1 MEYKTIF
8 RKRIFKIVILGIF
21 IFQALYSAY
30 WFSAYRIDKEEN
42 YIDRYYENAENTINQ
57 ADGMSGISIFA
68 PADEYSNKNINKTK
82 NDYMRLMNIK
92 PVDIDYTGLQSFFK
106 YKLINWFGIIL
117 AVIIAL
123 AHRDEALVGLNR
135 IIYASKEGRG
145 IRSFRKISSL
155 FMWSGVMTFALY
167 GGDMLLSSGVNK
179 TSFFSILKYPVQSIP
194 LFMNFTYKLSIGGF
208 IGSFLLC
215 RWLVFFCLTLVI
227 WWVYYF
233 IDNMLISSAVLV
245 TLTIIEVLPYS
256 LLGQNSSMCILK
268 YCNIWYLL
276 KDNSLFTEYLNLNI
290 FSSPVDK
297 TVVALISMII
307 CCAVLTVLAIIRGHL
322 AYPVSEKRGLK
333 NIKLF
338 CVLQEHLGNMGY
350 EVYKLLIAKKGIWLL
365 ICILI
370 IFVKQTD
377 SKGLMLAGYQEMY
390 YTFIDEYEGVP
401 SEASDNEIYELGEL
415 LDNLDA
421 EFAETEAAYEA
432 GKMDVETYVN
442 KQMTYS
448 AYETERI
455 FYARI
460 VSQREYLSELKSEKN
475 VDGWYVNLYC
485 YNRLFENEVNVEN
498 IAFVIVMLLLAAGLF
513 WEEKVSGMDV
523 ILRTCKCGRGQLD
536 RRKAGLLVFLAA
548 TFILLKNLLK
558 IYAINK
564 MYGISGV
571 IAPVWS
577 IPALSKLPFN
587 CSILQFI
594 ISYMLV
600 EMIVL
605 MTIIII
611 ALFVMKKIRNS
622 RFEG

>member
-1 MEYKTIF
+1 
-8 RKRIFKIVILGIF
+8 
-21 IFQALYSAY
+21 
-30 WFSAYRIDKEEN
+30 
-42 YIDRYYENAENTINQ
+42 
-57 ADGMSGISIFA
+57 
-68 PADEYSNKNINKTK
+68 
-82 NDYMRLMNIK
+82 
-92 PVDIDYTGLQSFFK
+92 
-106 YKLINWFGIIL
+106 
-117 AVIIAL
+117 
-123 AHRDEALVGLNR
+123 
-135 IIYASKEGRG
+135 
-145 IRSFRKISSL
+145 
-155 FMWSGVMTFALY
+155 
-167 GGDMLLSSGVNK
+167 
-179 TSFFSILKYPVQSIP
+179 
-194 LFMNFTYKLSIGGF
+194 
-208 IGSFLLC
+208 
-215 RWLVFFCLTLVI
+215 
-227 WWVYYF
+227 
-233 IDNMLISSAVLV
+233 
-245 TLTIIEVLPYS
+245 
-256 LLGQNSSMCILK
+256 
-268 YCNIWYLL
+268 
-276 KDNSLFTEYLNLNI
+276 LNLNI

-322 AYPVSEKRGLK
+322 AYPVFEKKGLK

-594 ISYMLV
+594 ILYMLA